1 MVGRMTQQSD
11 IHTLAVKV
19 GEISGQ
25 LREVIHTQGNMA
37 QKLDSLVERGFK
49 AATTEDIERLARR
62 IDALESKNDRD
73 DGAKGVWAA
82 ILQSRFAAWV
92 AATLGAAYIA
102 IDKGLFK

>member
-1 MVGRMTQQSD
+1 MTQTSD

-19 GEISGQ
+19 GEISG
-25 LREVIHTQGNMA
+25 RIGEMIHKQSNME
-37 QKLDSLVERGFK
+37 QKLDGLVERGFRS
-49 AATTEDIERLARR
+49 ATTDDIERLARR

-82 ILQSRFAAWV
+82 LLQSRFVAWV
-92 AATLGAAYIA
+92 AAALGGAYIA